1 MKYRDAKNLQPGDEV
16 TRLSDKKILTVE
28 STELYGQ
35 YKKVK
40 INCLFK
46 DSKISIFNDE
56 IEQRIVKI
64 ND

>member
-1 MKYRDAKNLQPGDEV
+1 MKYRDARNLQAGDEV

-40 INCLFK
+40 IIYLEGEIKF
-46 DSKISIFNDE
+46 SLFNDE
-56 IEQRIVKI
+56 VE
-64 ND
+64 